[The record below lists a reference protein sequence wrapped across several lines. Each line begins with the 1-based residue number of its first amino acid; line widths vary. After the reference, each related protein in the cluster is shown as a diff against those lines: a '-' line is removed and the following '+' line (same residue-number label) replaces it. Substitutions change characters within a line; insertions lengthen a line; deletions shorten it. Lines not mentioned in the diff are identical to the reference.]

1 MKITEWVRMLP
12 MELDMVKPT
21 RFANNDEAEPKE
33 KILLTEVSD
42 DLKKM
47 WCYSK
52 QLAKEAATL
61 ALEGSFGKDNGEEVN
76 KEQTLAR
83 CYELKKKADIV
94 KDIFWLCCNEEA
106 NSWGIGGIGIRKNWE
121 LVQLVRDER
130 DLPPNIKRLLG
141 LDDD

>member
-1 MKITEWVRMLP
+1 MNIKEWVRMLP
-12 MELDMVKPT
+12 MELDMVKST
-21 RFANNDEAEPKE
+21 KFANNDEAEPNE
-33 KILLTEVSD
+33 KILLKEVSD

-61 ALEGSFGKDNGEEVN
+61 ALEGSFGGDNGEEVN
-76 KEQTLAR
+76 KEQALAK

-106 NSWGIGGIGIRKNWE
+106 NSWSIGGIGLRKNWE
-121 LVQLVRDER
+121 LVELNKKKD
-130 DLPPNIKRLLG
+130 DIPPSLKRLLG